1 MTKMIE
7 KDRRTPRYPAKPGT
21 YVVYVEGTGAIRD
34 LSMDGVFV
42 LDSEPLPVGTSITF
56 SLRTG
61 AHDILLKGIVRSV
74 GRGRNGDSV
83 RRNVTGGKKTTE
95 VIHSRAG
102 LRLGRGFGAC
112 RTFPSGERLPA
123 DLELDQGRSIR

>member
-34 LSMDGVFV
+34 LSMNGVFV

-61 AHDILLKGIVRSV
+61 AHDILLKGIVRRSV
-74 GRGRNGDSV
+74 EEEGMGIQFVEMSSEA
-83 RRNVTGGKKTTE
+83 RRRLRLYV
-95 VIHSRAG
+95 AG
-102 LRLGRGFGAC
+102 LG
-112 RTFPSGERLPA
+112 
-123 DLELDQGRSIR
+123 

>member
-1 MTKMIE
+1 MIKMIE

-34 LSMDGVFV
+34 LSMNGVFV

-61 AHDILLKGIVRSV
+61 AHDIALKGIVRRSV
-74 GRGRNGDSV
+74 AEGMGIQFVEISPEA
-83 RRNVTGGKKTTE
+83 RRRLRLYV
-95 VIHSRAG
+95 AG
-102 LRLGRGFGAC
+102 LG
-112 RTFPSGERLPA
+112 
-123 DLELDQGRSIR
+123 